1 MRMARQ
7 QPVGS
12 GFTGEPSTDASA
24 HRFKVQESSDSCGS
38 GNTVM
43 PSPGDPETPVLQN
56 SSLQNDQECLPPT
69 PIVPLH
75 LQVLRRGQS
84 VSQDQE
90 QVPEP
95 SPHHIFKSTD
105 EEVQNIKPPTSNQR
119 VPVMEASYVSVL
131 RPPKVLRHITLL
143 PPPRVLRCITA
154 LPPPNNTAFA
164 VEPHSPIDPG
174 STAKPLSSIDPGFT
188 VEPHSPIEPGFTV
201 QPLSSVD
208 PGSAVEPQSPIE
220 PGLTVEP
227 LSSTDPGSAVEPHSP
242 IDPGFTVE
250 PFSSLDPGFTV
261 ELLSTIDP
269 GSTDEPLSP
278 INPGFT
284 VELLSTID
292 PGSTV
297 EPLCPV
303 DPGFEG
309 EPHSPID
316 PGVAVVR
323 KPNVDP
329 DFAVE
334 PQSPIDPG
342 IVDEDQCDWVGRVQ
356 LTLQR
361 AELKAS
367 FVHDEQVQKAWAW
380 ARDLRRAGGRPSLPA
395 DPASATCMDSS
406 LRISGTAEPLSTSTQ
421 CFTLVNGQGEAG
433 AMTEEAEE
441 KQNSLPSMSRVMHEV
456 ASRVRP
462 YPLLYT
468 PSYLSRNYSP
478 LQSAPSGWAM
488 QGLGEHSHSRS
499 TSSLPSVPHS
509 TPYTSPDIIL
519 HSAPYT
525 SPDIKLHSAPYSSP
539 HNNVHSTSYSS
550 PHINVHSA
558 PHSSPDIKLNSA
570 PYNSSDINLHS
581 APYSSPHI
589 NIHRT
594 SHSSP
599 HIKLDSAPYNSSDIK
614 AQSTCHFS
622 SHTNLHSTP
631 YSSPDINVQSAPC
644 SSPHINV
651 HSAPYNSSDTNL
663 HSTPYSSPDINVH
676 STSHISSHTNLHS
689 TPYSP
694 PNINVHRAPYSN
706 LSSAPYNTYS
716 CFPCGSPYTTPHP
729 GHLNP
734 LWLYPGTPLQ
744 QTRPSALLSSTEMYL
759 KRVLQDI
766 QNTVQNLAQTTFE
779 EVQQMRRSLNVFR
792 TQMMDLELTLM
803 RQHDQVYH
811 HLTQQEREEAEQLQ
825 YLRSAVRYQL
835 LQVELQQDERLSL
848 LRQQMRFPRL
858 ANLYRHPMGIHGHGL
873 DRLYSASRVPLTEP
887 VSRLLQEQVSLWRD
901 LGSKSAAGSTLSW
914 GVHCSPSSAT
924 GPSSTWAHG
933 VCTPERFPMT
943 RTGVFP
949 TSVCLSPTPTT
960 QPTSE
965 KAQEMEYLYLQRER
979 GGAQNPHQWEEMGRR
994 AESFHQWEKREGR
1007 AESIHQWEKSGGGA
1021 ESFLKQEEKGRQPS
1035 DNVSSHHGLKEIKD
1049 DITDEVHQETVNDLL
1064 AVASPR
1070 RSHMVTKDSTFSG

>member
-119 VPVMEASYVSVL
+119 VPVMEASY
-131 RPPKVLRHITLL
+131 
-143 PPPRVLRCITA
+143 
-154 LPPPNNTAFA
+154 
-164 VEPHSPIDPG
+164 
-174 STAKPLSSIDPGFT
+174 
-188 VEPHSPIEPGFTV
+188 
-201 QPLSSVD
+201 
-208 PGSAVEPQSPIE
+208 
-220 PGLTVEP
+220 
-227 LSSTDPGSAVEPHSP
+227 
-242 IDPGFTVE
+242 
-250 PFSSLDPGFTV
+250 
-261 ELLSTIDP
+261 
-269 GSTDEPLSP
+269 
-278 INPGFT
+278 
-284 VELLSTID
+284 
-292 PGSTV
+292 
-297 EPLCPV
+297 
-303 DPGFEG
+303 
-309 EPHSPID
+309 
-316 PGVAVVR
+316 
-323 KPNVDP
+323 
-329 DFAVE
+329 
-334 PQSPIDPG
+334 
-342 IVDEDQCDWVGRVQ
+342 

-488 QGLGEHSHSRS
+488 QGLG
-499 TSSLPSVPHS
+499 
-509 TPYTSPDIIL
+509 
-519 HSAPYT
+519 
-525 SPDIKLHSAPYSSP
+525 
-539 HNNVHSTSYSS
+539 
-550 PHINVHSA
+550 
-558 PHSSPDIKLNSA
+558 
-570 PYNSSDINLHS
+570 
-581 APYSSPHI
+581 
-589 NIHRT
+589 
-594 SHSSP
+594 
-599 HIKLDSAPYNSSDIK
+599 
-614 AQSTCHFS
+614 
-622 SHTNLHSTP
+622 
-631 YSSPDINVQSAPC
+631 
-644 SSPHINV
+644 
-651 HSAPYNSSDTNL
+651 
-663 HSTPYSSPDINVH
+663 
-676 STSHISSHTNLHS
+676 
-689 TPYSP
+689 
-694 PNINVHRAPYSN
+694 
-706 LSSAPYNTYS
+706 
-716 CFPCGSPYTTPHP
+716 
-729 GHLNP
+729 
-734 LWLYPGTPLQ
+734 TPLQ

-766 QNTVQNLAQTTFE
+766 QNTVQNLAQRSSLLAECLSVPSRGPQDPVMALYKTTFE

-835 LQVELQQDERLSL
+835 LQVELQQDERLFL
-848 LRQQMRFPRL
+848 LHQQMRFPRL